1 MKISTRQLTYDAL
14 TLALLIVGGFILYY
28 ISSVVPVPG
37 AKFLLMAPYLTIV
50 LYYPVKRSPT
60 PGTISLINLG
70 FAALLSLIS
79 LFMGMAIVLSGVLT
93 DLTVIVLFRKYDTEW
108 KRRIGISFYPAYAML
123 TSLFITD
130 FITGKRLYG
139 NFGLWP
145 VIIMT
150 LATFALGYIGAV
162 TGHFIDKRISQGV
175 KRLKD
180 ESES

>member
-70 FAALLSLIS
+70 FAALLSLMS
-79 LFMGMAIVLSGVLT
+79 FFMGIAIVLSGVLT
-93 DLTVIVLFRKYDTEW
+93 DLTVLVLFRKYDTEW
-108 KRRIGISFYPAYAML
+108 KRRVGISFYPAYAMPDVIVYNRFYHRQKTL
-123 TSLFITD
+123 
-130 FITGKRLYG
+130 RE
-139 NFGLWP
+139 LWP
-145 VIIMT
+145 MASHYYDPCNFCPW
-150 LATFALGYIGAV
+150 LYWSGYRA
-162 TGHFIDKRISQGV
+162 FYR
-175 KRLKD
+175 
-180 ESES
+180 

>member
-14 TLALLIVGGFILYY
+14 TLTLLIVGGYVLYY
-28 ISSVVPVPG
+28 LSKVIPLPG

-50 LYYPVKRSPT
+50 LYYPVKRSPK

-70 FAALLSLIS
+70 FAALLSIMS
-79 LFMGMAIVLSGVLT
+79 LFMGVAIVLSGVLT
-93 DLTVIVLFRKYDTEW
+93 DLTVILLFREYNTEW
-108 KRRIGISFYPAYAML
+108 KRRLGIAFYPAYAML

-139 NFGLWP
+139 QFGFWP

-150 LATFALGYIGAV
+150 IATYVLGYAGAV
-162 TGHFIDKRISQGV
+162 LGNVIANRVADGV
-175 KRLKD
+175 KRVKN
-180 ESES
+180 EI